1 MRKIYYFVCGK
12 YKKFKN
18 LRISYILKN
27 IIYSQ
32 KCQFFLFF
40 AVTVAVKMK
49 IYFKEIL
56 GLINNIKINQK
67 RAEENIGQEFR
78 LKKIDKT

>member
-32 KCQFFLFF
+32 KMLVLSIFCSNCSS
-40 AVTVAVKMK
+40 KD
-49 IYFKEIL
+49 
-56 GLINNIKINQK
+56 
-67 RAEENIGQEFR
+67 ENIF
-78 LKKIDKT
+78 